1 MSALNGKK
9 LRLATMHANM
19 FIPGVGD
26 IRKELSSVDDG
37 INKAV
42 QMTIDEPF
50 VVVNLKDKGGNTLTV
65 PVPLTNFSHMVLARE

>member
-1 MSALNGKK
+1 MSEVNKKK
-9 LRLATMHANM
+9 LKLATMHANM

-42 QMTIDEPF
+42 HMIIDEPF
-50 VVVNLKDKGGNTLTV
+50 VLVSLKDKGGNTLTV

>member
-42 QMTIDEPF
+42 GMTIDEPF
-50 VVVNLKDKGGNTLTV
+50 VVVTLKDKGGNALTV
-65 PVPLTNFSHMVLARE
+65 PVPLTNFSHMVLAKE

>member
-1 MSALNGKK
+1 MSALNGKRLK
-9 LRLATMHANM
+9 LATMHANM

-42 QMTIDEPF
+42 VMTIDEPF
-50 VVVNLKDKGGNTLTV
+50 IVVQLKNKAGSEMIV
-65 PVPLTNFSHMVLARE
+65 PVPITNFTHMVLAKE